1 MSSNGHGPYPTLK
14 EQLAGDDIIIAPGC
28 FDAFSAMMVQ
38 QAGFSVG
45 YITGA
50 SIAYTRLGMPDI
62 GLVSMNE
69 VATTVSLIDERV
81 GMPLIVDGDTGW
93 GNAINTQRT
102 VRLFEASGANAI
114 QLEDQT
120 FPKRC
125 GHLKGKSL
133 VPAGEMVGKI
143 KAAAD
148 ARRSDEFLII
158 GRTDAIAVE
167 GYESALE
174 RAERYVEA
182 GADILFIEAPESE
195 DQQRDMCAR
204 FKGRVPLLANMVEG
218 GSTPVTDAKALQDLG
233 YSIVIFPGGL
243 FRAYSLLAGEY
254 FASLKKHG
262 STNAFRNRMYDFKQ
276 INDLLE
282 TENILKNAAQYDAAN
297 FE

>member
-1 MSSNGHGPYPTLK
+1 MSTNGHGPYPSLK
-14 EQLAGDDIIIAPGC
+14 DQLAADDIIIAPGC

-38 QAGFSVG
+38 QAGFSVA

-62 GLVSMNE
+62 GLVSMYE
-69 VATTVSLIDERV
+69 VATTVSLISERV
-81 GMPLIVDGDTGW
+81 NLPLIVDGDTGW

-102 VRLFEASGANAI
+102 VRLFEASGATAI

-133 VPAGEMVGKI
+133 ISTGEMVGKI

-148 ARRSDEFLII
+148 ARRSDDFLII

-167 GYESALE
+167 GYDKAIE

-182 GADILFIEAPESE
+182 GADILFVEAPENE

-204 FKGRVPLLANMVEG
+204 FKGRAPLLANMVEG
-218 GSTPVTDAKALQDLG
+218 GSTPVTDAKALKELG

-276 INDLLE
+276 INELLE
-282 TENILKNAAQYDAAN
+282 TENILNNAAQYDAAN

>member
-1 MSSNGHGPYPTLK
+1 MSSNGKSPYPTLK
-14 EQLAGDDIIIAPGC
+14 DQLASGEISIAPGC

-38 QAGFSVG
+38 HAGFSVG

-69 VATTVSLIDERV
+69 VAMTVSLIAERV
-81 GMPLIVDGDTGW
+81 DIPLIVDGDTGW

-102 VRLFEASGANAI
+102 VRLFEASGATAI

-133 VPAGEMVGKI
+133 IGAAEMVGKI

-148 ARRSDEFLII
+148 ARRSDDFLII

-167 GYESALE
+167 GYDKAIE

-218 GSTPVTDAKALQDLG
+218 GSTPLKTADDLQELG

-262 STNAFRNRMYDFKQ
+262 TTNAFRNRMYDLKQ
-276 INDLLE
+276 INDLLG
-282 TENILKNAAQYDAAN
+282 TDDILTNAAQYDAAN

>member
-1 MSSNGHGPYPTLK
+1 VSNNGHGPYPTLK
-14 EQLAGDDIIIAPGC
+14 EQLAGDEIIIAPGC

-69 VATTVSLIDERV
+69 VATTISLIDERV
-81 GMPLIVDGDTGW
+81 DIPLIVDGDTGW

-102 VRLFEASGANAI
+102 VKLFEASGATAI

-133 VPAGEMVGKI
+133 IGAAEMVGKI

-148 ARRSDEFLII
+148 ARRSDDFLII

-167 GYESALE
+167 GYEAALD
-174 RAERYVEA
+174 RAEAYVEA

-218 GSTPVTDAKALQDLG
+218 GSTPIGSAQDLQDMG

-262 STNAFRNRMYDFKQ
+262 TTNAFRNRMYDLTQ
-276 INDLLE
+276 INELLG
-282 TENILKNAAQYDAAN
+282 TDDILKNAAQYDAAN

>member
-14 EQLAGDDIIIAPGC
+14 DQLAGDEIIIAPGC

-50 SIAYTRLGMPDI
+50 SIAYTRLGRPDI

-69 VATTVSLIDERV
+69 VAMTVSLIAERV
-81 GMPLIVDGDTGW
+81 EIPLIVDGHTGW

-102 VRLFEASGANAI
+102 VRLFEASGATAI

-133 VPAGEMVGKI
+133 IPAAEMVGKI

-148 ARRSDEFLII
+148 ARRSDDFLII

-167 GYESALE
+167 GYDKAIE

-218 GSTPVTDAKALQDLG
+218 GSTPLKTAADLQELG

-262 STNAFRNRMYDFKQ
+262 TTNAFRNRMYDLKQ
-276 INDLLE
+276 INDLLGTDE
-282 TENILKNAAQYDAAN
+282 ILKNGAQYDAAN

>member
-1 MSSNGHGPYPTLK
+1 MTK
-14 EQLAGDDIIIAPGC
+14 TDQLRAILAEPGAEVMPGV
-28 FDAFSAMMVQ
+28 FDAMSARLVER
-38 QAGFSVG
+38 AGFR
-45 YITGA
+45 A
-50 SIAYTRLGMPDI
+50 SFMSGFAVAAARLAMPDT
-62 GLVSMNE
+62 GLISYTEMANQGQNMCDAVSMP
-69 VATTVSLIDERV
+69 II
-81 GMPLIVDGDTGW
+81 GDGDTGY

-102 VRLFEASGANAI
+102 VRLFEASGATAI

-167 GYESALE
+167 GYESALD

-218 GSTPVTDAKALQDLG
+218 GSTPVTDAQALQDLG

-262 STNAFRNRMYDFKQ
+262 STNAFRNRMYDFTQ
-276 INDLLE
+276 INELLE
-282 TENILKNAAQYDAAN
+282 TENILNNAAQYDAAN